1 MEKINNQLVLVK
13 KKKDK
18 ILILN
23 ISYSN
28 HSYISFD
35 YNTHYIM

>member
-1 MEKINNQLVLVK
+1 MEKINNQLILVK

-23 ISYSN
+23 IKIN
-28 HSYISFD
+28 WQKAIV
-35 YNTHYIM
+35 IV

>member
-1 MEKINNQLVLVK
+1 MKIEYLI
-13 KKKDK
+13 K
-18 ILILN
+18 ILKLN